1 MLRVLSERET
11 READFKALGKEGG
24 ERESKL
30 LWYCYY
36 NNIPVTKI
44 KDWNGKQ
51 IIAGFLITPPNN
63 AADYLLYSPD
73 DARRLEII
81 ERENNRVQES
91 AC

>member
-1 MLRVLSERET
+1 MRGLSERET
-11 READFKALGKEGG
+11 READFKAIEKEGG

-51 IIAGFLITPPNN
+51 ILAGFLISAPDD
-63 AADYLLYSPD
+63 ADDCLLYAPD